1 MPRARWWV
9 VGALALLTVTVL
21 LLDAAGVIFEAEPGA
36 EPPSPLV
43 LPQGLDAEAA
53 VAAPFEPTGG
63 RLDARVVT
71 EVRRQLDADALGP
84 SVHAQVVPLGLPA
97 GVARPALGVDADAPA
112 APASTLKL
120 WTAIAVLDAFPVE
133 TRLQTS
139 VVWDEGK
146 GRLVLVGGGDTTLT
160 TEQATGVATPS
171 LERLAAVTARRLA
184 RLDADEV
191 RLAYDDSLFTG
202 PSVSPQ
208 WEDIYVSSGVIAPVS
223 ALMADQGRVTADADT
238 RYPDPALGAA
248 DAFADLLE
256 EDGIEIR
263 GSVRATGTT
272 DDDPL
277 ASVES
282 EPMLDLVER
291 MLRDS
296 DNQLAESLGRLAASE
311 QGGPASFVGAAAA
324 LLDAAEQRGALI
336 DGAVVHDASGLSRQD
351 RMPAAATVEAL
362 LAAATEPALTPV
374 LSGLPVAGFDG
385 TLADRFS
392 DAGSEEA
399 AGLIRAKTGTLT
411 GISAEAGVATT
422 CAGDLVAYA
431 FVADEVVDTLAARAS
446 LDDAAAALTSCPAR
460 G

>member
-9 VGALALLTVTVL
+9 VGALALVTLTVL
-21 LLDAAGVIFEAEPGA
+21 LLDATGVIFEREPSA
-36 EPPSPLV
+36 VPPPPLV
-43 LPQGLDAEAA
+43 LPQGADPEAA
-53 VAAPFEPTGG
+53 VAAPFEPTGS
-63 RLDARVVT
+63 RLDKQVVA
-71 EVRRQLDADALGP
+71 EVRRQLDADGLGR

-97 GVARPALGVDADAPA
+97 GVARPALDVAADAPA

-120 WTAIAVLDAFPVE
+120 WTAIAVLDAFPSDA
-133 TRLQTS
+133 RLRTS
-139 VVWDEGK
+139 AVWDAGA
-146 GRLVLVGGGDTTLT
+146 GRIVLVGGGDTTLT
-160 TEQATGVATPS
+160 TEQVSGAPS
-171 LERLAAVTARRLA
+171 LERLATATARRLSRA
-184 RLDADEV
+184 GTDEV

-223 ALMADQGRVTADADT
+223 ALMADQGRVTADGDA
-238 RYPDPALGAA
+238 RHPDPALGAA
-248 DAFADLLE
+248 DAFGDLLE
-256 EDGIEIR
+256 ADGIEVR
-263 GSVRATGTT
+263 GTVRATTAPTDEPLTT
-272 DDDPL
+272 V
-277 ASVES
+277 AS

-296 DNQLAESLGRLAASE
+296 DNQLAESLGRLAAAE
-311 QGGPASFVGAAAA
+311 QGGPASFVGAAQA
-324 LLDAAEQRGALI
+324 LLDAAQQRGALI

-351 RMPAAATVEAL
+351 LMPAAATVEAL
-362 LAAATEPALTPV
+362 LAAATEPALAPV

-385 TLADRFS
+385 TLADRFTS
-392 DAGSEEA
+392 KDSADA

-411 GISAEAGVATT
+411 GISAEAGIATT

-446 LDDAAAALTSCPAR
+446 LDDAAAALTSCPTR